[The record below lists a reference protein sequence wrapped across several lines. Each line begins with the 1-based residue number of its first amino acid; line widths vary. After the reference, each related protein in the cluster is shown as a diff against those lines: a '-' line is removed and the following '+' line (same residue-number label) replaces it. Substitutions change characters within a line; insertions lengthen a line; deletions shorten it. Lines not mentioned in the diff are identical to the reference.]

1 MARADRDTAAAV
13 DGRGAAGGG
22 GDRDFAGPDADGRAL
37 LRLRDAAVVVA
48 VTDDAPRR
56 AATVDDLR

>member
-1 MARADRDTAAAV
+1 MMADRDTAAAV
-13 DGRGAAGGG
+13 DGRGAAAGGG
-22 GDRDFAGPDADGRAL
+22 GDRDFAGPDAGGRAL